1 MSYTATAWTVMIAAA
16 LAAITT
22 IIVQG
27 RVEIDLRRR
36 HHDVGSVVFLQL
48 GVVFAVLL
56 AFVFS
61 EAWGEYNE
69 AAQAIDL
76 EVGAMHGVAM
86 IAATLPPAQAN
97 AILTKEQSYL
107 EAVAYREWPVM
118 AEHRSEDADTDHK
131 LQALVQE
138 VASLRLADPDQ
149 QDKKAEMLSLLSQGH
164 AQRETRI
171 FQADSGIPLP
181 LWIV

>member
-61 EAWGEYNE
+61 EAWTEYNE

-76 EVGAMHGVAM
+76 EVSGMHGVAM
-86 IAATLPPAQAN
+86 LAATLPAPAASV
-97 AILTKEQSYL
+97 ILSAERDYL
-107 EAVAYREWPVM
+107 RSVVAQEWPTM
-118 AEHRSEDADTDHK
+118 ASAR
-131 LQALVQE
+131 
-138 VASLRLADPDQ
+138 
-149 QDKKAEMLSLLSQGH
+149 AE
-164 AQRETRI
+164 
-171 FQADSGIPLP
+171 
-181 LWIV
+181 

>member
-1 MSYTATAWTVMIAAA
+1 MLHRAFQTTALDRDDRRG

-22 IIVQG
+22 ITVQG

-69 AAQAIDL
+69 AAVAINL
-76 EVGAMHGVAM
+76 EVSAMHGIAM
-86 IAATLPPAQAN
+86 IAATLPPADADSILSTEQA
-97 AILTKEQSYL
+97 YL
-107 EAVAYREWPVM
+107 ESVVNRNG
-118 AEHRSEDADTDHK
+118 R
-131 LQALVQE
+131 
-138 VASLRLADPDQ
+138 
-149 QDKKAEMLSLLSQGH
+149 
-164 AQRETRI
+164 
-171 FQADSGIPLP
+171 
-181 LWIV
+181 

>member
-1 MSYTATAWTVMIAAA
+1 MSYSATAWTVMIAAA

-69 AAQAIDL
+69 AAVAINL
-76 EVGAMHGVAM
+76 EVSAMHGIADRGD
-86 IAATLPPAQAN
+86 IAAGGCGFDPVDGAGLSRKCSKQ
-97 AILTKEQSYL
+97 
-107 EAVAYREWPVM
+107 EWPIM
-118 AEHRSEDADTDHK
+118 SQRRAEQIETDQKLED
-131 LQALVQE
+131 LVKK
-138 VASLRLADPDQ
+138 VASLRLSDFG
-149 QDKKAEMLSLLSQGH
+149 E
-164 AQRETRI
+164 
-171 FQADSGIPLP
+171 
-181 LWIV
+181 